1 MKKVF
6 FFALIFISST
16 ALGVQP
22 VWLPSQLA
30 VKSDTHASN
39 GASSQ
44 SSLSIDGRYMAFQ
57 SCSSNL
63 VIEDQERCDVYWRD
77 NVTGKIELI
86 TKSLLSAF
94 KGESWNSTP
103 YISSSGRFVVFKS
116 TAADIVGLEGNGVS
130 HIYLWDAL
138 TKNLEQVSV
147 ASDGLEGDLNSS
159 NPSVSDDGRF
169 VVFESESNLLDV
181 VSPDTND
188 SADIFIRD
196 RVNNTTVRI
205 KSSFGQELNGNSRS
219 PHISRDGRYV
229 VFETSATN
237 SIGSLKDE
245 NESVSDIILHEIET
259 GRNTLISVDSDGNQK
274 SEGSYVPRVNQD
286 GTFVAFRS
294 NSSFDSTGYSG
305 VFIRDMERGTTSIVS
320 SPDQSSGY
328 ASFEVNGRLAISN
341 DGRRVAFALHDY
353 NGNFSSENNFTYTY
367 NVYLKD
373 LDTGSLYLVSD
384 PIDKSVTRYEPANNP
399 AISGDGKFIA
409 FESFD
414 NSFDPLDRNY
424 VSDIF
429 LYSIEEKAYKNS
441 SVPATYGSQADVNS
455 ASLSDSGNLAVI
467 KTSNKYIWKES
478 SSKFDN
484 IFLINRLNGKMK
496 QLRMGIRGSALNAEV
511 NNRFQISADAKSLVF
526 STKASNLNSYD
537 RNTNEDVFLYDF
549 STEEVTLISKGIDG
563 NSANGDSFNPS
574 VSSSGRYIAFESKAT
589 NLVANT
595 PNLAFETNK
604 IYLYD
609 RGEQK
614 QRLITESGS
623 HPIIAS
629 NGRYVIYRNILDDDR
644 NISVY
649 SIEDETK
656 VSLPVL
662 DSNSKKIEGVPI
674 AFSDNGNRVLL
685 DTSTGGL
692 GYDGTYIIYD
702 ISLNQLFE
710 LDLENNGHT
719 KTPYGAANMSSNGKF
734 VVYTYSSGADIGVA
748 VRSIEDGYTSIINED
763 TDQNYNSYNGLLP
776 PQINNSGSV
785 VLYGSRNN
793 DTNEV
798 SDTTIQAY
806 FATTDADSDGLPNY
820 WELQYGLDPFS
831 ENSTDSD
838 SDGDGLTDYQ
848 EFALGTSPVN
858 PDSDGDGYTDDID
871 QFPLDRSEWEDT
883 DGDGIG
889 NNADEPIRADV
900 DGDRRADLVW
910 RRRSNVVGWNFLW
923 SMSGSDIKQSKPI
936 NVVQGEQWG
945 LSLGD
950 FDGDGKS
957 DLFWRDEVNSLGM
970 NFVYLMDGTSIKQK
984 TRIQN
989 VSSDT
994 KLLLADDLDG
1004 DGKDDVLWHDESD
1017 DNLMVWYM
1025 NGVQV
1030 EAQKGDALGASVIEG
1045 SGQFHSNNKTSV
1057 VTRTGWQLSLLTLN
1071 DEGTQFDEQ
1080 SLDAV
1085 ASDDWKL
1092 AGTGDLDGDGTD
1104 DLIWRNTRDGR
1115 TSVYYV
1121 EEGKLRDSALITT
1134 VDVSWE
1140 LAKVEDFDGD
1150 GKVDFL
1156 WRNTSQGG
1164 RNIIHLMD
1172 GISRKTAAV
1181 VKTVGGEWFM
1191 AN

>member
-1 MKKVF
+1 MKKVILF
-6 FFALIFISST
+6 TLIFISST
-16 ALGVQP
+16 AFCVTQS
-22 VWLPSQLA
+22 WLPSQLTI
-30 VKSDTHASN
+30 KSDTHASN

-44 SSLSIDGRYMAFQ
+44 SSLSNDGRYMAFQ
-57 SCSSNL
+57 SCASNL
-63 VIEDQERCDVYWRD
+63 VIEDQARCDVYWRD
-77 NVTGKIELI
+77 NITGQIELI
-86 TKSLLSAF
+86 TKSLLSDF
-94 KGESWNSTP
+94 KGESWNSAP
-103 YISSSGRFVVFKS
+103 YISSNGRFVVFNS

-138 TKNLEQVSV
+138 TNKIELVSV

-159 NPSVSDDGRF
+159 NSSVSDDGRF
-169 VVFESESNLLDV
+169 VVFESESILLDV

-205 KSSFGQELNGNSRS
+205 KNSFDQELNGGSRS
-219 PHISRDGRYV
+219 PHISRDGKYV
-229 VFETSATN
+229 VFATSATN
-237 SIGSLKDE
+237 SIDSLEDE
-245 NESVSDIILHEIET
+245 NGSVSDIILHEIET
-259 GRNTLISVDSDGNQK
+259 GKNTLISVDSNGNQK

-286 GTFVAFRS
+286 GKFVAFRS

-305 VFIRDMERGTTSIVS
+305 VFIRDMERRTTSIVS
-320 SPDQSSGY
+320 SPNQSSGY

-341 DGRRVAFALHDY
+341 DGRRVAFTLHDH
-353 NGNFSSENNFTYTY
+353 NGTFCSENNFTYTY

-373 LDTGSLYLVSD
+373 LDTGRLYLVSD
-384 PIDKSVTRYEPANNP
+384 PINKSVTRYESADNP
-399 AISGDGKFIA
+399 AISGDGKSVS

-424 VSDIF
+424 VTDIF
-429 LYSIEEKAYKNS
+429 LYSIEENAYKNV
-441 SVPATYGSQADVNS
+441 SVPATYGSQADVHS
-455 ASLSDSGNLAVI
+455 ASLSGSGNLAVI
-467 KTSNKYIWKES
+467 KTSNAYIWKES

-484 IFLINRLNGKMK
+484 IFLVNRLNGKMK

-511 NNRFQISADAKSLVF
+511 NNLFQISADGKALVF
-526 STKASNLNSYD
+526 STKASNLSSDD
-537 RNTNEDVFLYDF
+537 RNTNEDIFLYDL
-549 STEEVTLISKGIDG
+549 STEEVTLISKGVDG

-574 VSSSGRYIAFESKAT
+574 VSASGRYIAFESKAT
-589 NLVANT
+589 NLVEDTA
-595 PNLAFETNK
+595 NLAPESNK

-609 RGEQK
+609 KVEQRH
-614 QRLITESGS
+614 RLIAESGS

-629 NGRYVIYRNILDDDR
+629 NGGYVIYSDILDNNR
-644 NISVY
+644 RISLY
-649 SIEDETK
+649 SIEDETN
-656 VSLPVL
+656 VFLPEL
-662 DSNSKKIEGVPI
+662 DSNSERIEGVPI
-674 AFSDNGNRVLL
+674 AFSAEGSRVLL
-685 DTSTGGL
+685 DSSTGGL
-692 GYDGTYIIYD
+692 GYDGTYVIYD
-702 ISLNQLFE
+702 ISLNKLIE
-710 LDLENNGHT
+710 LGLENNGHA

-734 VVYTYSSGADIGVA
+734 AVYTYSSGNKIGVA
-748 VRSIEDGYTSIINED
+748 VRSIDHNYVSIINED
-763 TDQNYNSYNGLLP
+763 TDQNYNSYNGLLRP
-776 PQINNSGSV
+776 LINNSGSV
-785 VLYGSRNN
+785 VVYGSRNN

-806 FATTDADSDGLPNY
+806 FATTDADNDGLPNY
-820 WELQYGLDPFS
+820 WELRYGLDPFS
-831 ENSTDSD
+831 ENLTVSD
-838 SDGDGLTDYQ
+838 SDGDSLTDYQ
-848 EFALGTSPVN
+848 EFALGTSPLN
-858 PDSDGDGYTDDID
+858 PDSDEDGYTDDID

-883 DGDGIG
+883 DGDGVG
-889 NNADEPIRADV
+889 NNADQPIRADV
-900 DGDRRADLVW
+900 NGDRRADLVW

-945 LSLGD
+945 LRLGD

-1004 DGKDDVLWHDESD
+1004 DGKDDVLWHDETD
-1017 DNLMVWYM
+1017 DSLMVWYM
-1025 NGVQV
+1025 DGVQV
-1030 EAQKGDALGASVIEG
+1030 EAQKGDALGATVIEG

-1057 VTRTGWQLSLLTLN
+1057 VTRTGWKLHLFTLN
-1071 DEGTQFDEQ
+1071 DDGTQFTQQ
-1080 SLDAV
+1080 SLGAV
-1085 ASDDWKL
+1085 ASDAWKL

-1115 TSVYYV
+1115 TSVYYIA
-1121 EEGKLRDSALITT
+1121 EGKLRDSALITT
-1134 VDVSWE
+1134 VDISWE

-1172 GISRKTAAV
+1172 GISRKSAAV

-1191 AN
+1191 AK